1 MRKMQG
7 GECDNN
13 GRRGTQRTVLARYL
27 EIDIYVV
34 IFNLRILTSINAISA
49 LILYYF
55 KPLKTSDCISASLT
69 HYGYC
74 VNKNYP

>member
-7 GECDNN
+7 GESDNN

-34 IFNLRILTSINAISA
+34 IFNFRILTSINAIS
-49 LILYYF
+49 LMYKKYILPF
-55 KPLKTSDCISASLT
+55 TIVL
-69 HYGYC
+69 
-74 VNKNYP
+74 

>member
-1 MRKMQG
+1 MQG

-34 IFNLRILTSINAISA
+34 IFSLRILTSINAISFFY
-49 LILYYF
+49 LF
-55 KPLKTSDCISASLT
+55 NF
-69 HYGYC
+69 
-74 VNKNYP
+74 NKDEIEV

>member
-13 GRRGTQRTVLARYL
+13 GRRGTQRTVLARYI

-34 IFNLRILTSINAISA
+34 IFNLGILTSINATYS
-49 LILYYF
+49 
-55 KPLKTSDCISASLT
+55 
-69 HYGYC
+69 
-74 VNKNYP
+74 

>member
-13 GRRGTQRTVLARYL
+13 GRRGTQRTILARYL

-34 IFNLRILTSINAISA
+34 IFNLGILTSFNTTFLVIKLINF
-49 LILYYF
+49 LPNNILNF
-55 KPLKTSDCISASLT
+55 VRL
-69 HYGYC
+69 
-74 VNKNYP
+74 